1 MVRNSLLKEGTVLF
15 IQFLKKPRCNFV
27 LLNGKQKV
35 TDMWQ
40 ETIKVSDMVMTL
52 SNKCVTLPWV
62 THINQGLTPV
72 PTQLLVVPDIEVSV
86 GLVSLV

>member
-1 MVRNSLLKEGTVLF
+1 
-15 IQFLKKPRCNFV
+15 
-27 LLNGKQKV
+27 
-35 TDMWQ
+35 MWQ

>member
-1 MVRNSLLKEGTVLF
+1 
-15 IQFLKKPRCNFV
+15 
-27 LLNGKQKV
+27 
-35 TDMWQ
+35 MWQ

-52 SNKCVTLPWV
+52 SNKSNKCVTLPWV